1 MVLMAFKKQER
12 AKPGD
17 AISLALHYFIKRIIL
32 KAWEISFTIDENWV
46 ELPWVPKQINQKVH
60 HLRGSLFTSTPGSA
74 VFSTFPSAFKCFW
87 I

>member
-32 KAWEISFTIDENWV
+32 KAWEIPFTIDESWV
-46 ELPWVPKQINQKVH
+46 
-60 HLRGSLFTSTPGSA
+60 
-74 VFSTFPSAFKCFW
+74 
-87 I
+87 